1 MHVVFLSHVE
11 SVISVGIPSDTTFW
25 RQGRDRKVMLGKVEE
40 FDSTKEEWLQYV
52 VWLSHFFDVNVI
64 DCRKQTRCVASSN
77 RPATYKVLRS
87 PKKLG
92 EESYANLV
100 KILADHISPIPSEI
114 VQRFKF
120 NSRSRKPGDS
130 VATYV
135 AEFCA
140 IAEFCNARGYV
151 EGQDCVW
158 YQRQCYTKAPAS

>member
-1 MHVVFLSHVE
+1 MLIVSVVRQHERRMAAVRSVVE
-11 SVISVGIPSDTTFW
+11 P
-25 RQGRDRKVMLGKVEE
+25 
-40 FDSTKEEWLQYV
+40 
-52 VWLSHFFDVNVI
+52 FFRCQHNRL
-64 DCRKQTRCVASSN
+64 CRKQTRCVASSN

-140 IAEFCNARGYV
+140 IAEFCNTRGYV

-158 YQRQCYTKAPAS
+158 YQRQCYTKMPAS